1 MKEYRDHALSLKQR
15 VEELERTC
23 AASAAEARELRS
35 ERDDVQA
42 GVGCVWCRN
51 GDKNPKKV
59 RCRCDASFCLKVP
72 VPLSHCGVDRRP

>member
-42 GVGCVWCRN
+42 GVGRV
-51 GDKNPKKV
+51 
-59 RCRCDASFCLKVP
+59 
-72 VPLSHCGVDRRP
+72 CGVGMETGIQRKCAVGAMPAVV